1 MKDIKYSSMR
11 TRYNRYC
18 KIVDFFSWYGLA
30 FLFVCF
36 PAAIG
41 GGMFEAGIHNAFSIS
56 CVVLTILLFIY
67 MIIGGCIIGDKVSFE
82 EFAKYKSY
90 EDTEKAIR
98 KNQKWLS

>member
-11 TRYNRYC
+11 ARYNRYC
-18 KIVDFFSWYGLA
+18 KVVDFFSYYGLA
-30 FLFVCF
+30 WLFVVF

-41 GGMFEAGIHNAFSIS
+41 GGMWESGVRNVVSIGLL
-56 CVVLTILLFIY
+56 VLTALLFIY
-67 MIIGGCIIGDKVSFE
+67 IFIGGCIIGDKVSFE
-82 EFAKYKSY
+82 EFAKYKSF

>member
-11 TRYNRYC
+11 ARYNRYC
-18 KIVDFFSWYGLA
+18 KVVDFFSYYGLA
-30 FLFVCF
+30 WMFVVF

-41 GGMFEAGIHNAFSIS
+41 GGMWESGIHNVVSIGLLA
-56 CVVLTILLFIY
+56 LTALLFIY
-67 MIIGGCIIGDKVSFE
+67 MFIGGCIIGDKVSFE
-82 EFAKYKSY
+82 EFAKYKSF

>member
-11 TRYNRYC
+11 ARYNRYC
-18 KIVDFFSWYGLA
+18 KIVDFFSWYGA
-30 FLFVCF
+30 TWLFVAF

-41 GGMFEAGIHNAFSIS
+41 GGMFEAGIHNAFSIG
-56 CVVLTILLFIY
+56 CVVLAILMFIY
-67 MIIGGCIIGDKVSFE
+67 TFIGGCLIDDKVSFE
-82 EFAKYKSY
+82 KFAECKSY